1 MKFGVG
7 IIPQDNTK
15 KTIDLIK
22 IAEDVGFEYAWI
34 YHKTDLNLYSLLKTL
49 SFETENIK
57 IGPGVTNP
65 YIKDVKNAAYEI
77 ININNLSDK
86 RAVFGIGPGDRKIME
101 QLNKPWTNPTST
113 LKNYIDNLHE
123 SFKKK
128 NSNIPIYIEAQSPKL
143 LETSGQIANGCLIN
157 ASHPKDFKELSK
169 HVETGRNASNNKGD
183 FDIAAY
189 AATSIGEDTITAK
202 NAAKI
207 VVAFIIAGSAPP
219 VLERHNISQET
230 RKKIYIQLS
239 QGNIGKALG
248 LIGDDLID
256 IFSITGTS
264 KEIIPQI
271 ESLKE
276 VNVTQFVVSAPFG
289 RNHEESLRLFKDV
302 IDSF

>member
-7 IIPQDNTK
+7 IIPQDNIEN
-15 KTIDLIK
+15 TINLIK

-34 YHKTDLNLYSLLKTL
+34 SHKTDLNLYSLLKTL
-49 SFETENIK
+49 SFETETIK

-65 YIKDVKNAAYEI
+65 YIKDVKNFAFEM
-77 ININNLSDK
+77 INVNNLSNK
-86 RAVFGIGPGDRKIME
+86 RAIFGIGPGDRKIME

-113 LKNYIDNLHE
+113 LKNYINELQE

-128 NSNIPIYIEAQSPKL
+128 NSKIPIYIEAQSPKL
-143 LETSGQIANGCLIN
+143 LKISGQIANGCLIN
-157 ASHPKDFKELSK
+157 ASHPKDFKESSK
-169 HVETGRNASNNKGD
+169 YIENEITALKDRSS

-189 AATSIGEDTITAK
+189 TATSIGDDVETAK

-219 VLERHNISQET
+219 VLERHGIAQET
-230 RKKIYIQLS
+230 REKIYIELS

-248 LIGDDLID
+248 LIDDNLID
-256 IFSITGTS
+256 IFSVTGTS
-264 KEIIPQI
+264 KEIIPKI
-271 ESLKE
+271 ETLKE
-276 VNVTQFVVSAPFG
+276 SGVTQFVVSAPFG
-289 RNHEESLRLFKDV
+289 RNPEESLKLFQDV